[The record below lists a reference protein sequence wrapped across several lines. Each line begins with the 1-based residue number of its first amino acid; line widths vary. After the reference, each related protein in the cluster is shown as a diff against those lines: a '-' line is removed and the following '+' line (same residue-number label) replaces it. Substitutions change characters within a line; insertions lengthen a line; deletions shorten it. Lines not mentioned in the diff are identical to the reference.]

1 MKEGKDIDKLFKDG
15 LENPDLPF
23 NDLDWDNLE
32 ERLHP
37 TPKGGLCP

>member
-23 NDLDWDNLE
+23 NDLE
-32 ERLHP
+32 IGRAHV
-37 TPKGGLCP
+37 